1 MKSRNNLFLMIAI
14 VFALIFAG
22 VVFMTAGSL
31 GTSIDEGLANWADGK
46 NETVLASIMKVA
58 SIIGSSEVIMLITVA
73 IGLYF
78 LMRRHW
84 RHFFFFFVL
93 SVGGVILNLALKM
106 FIQRT
111 HQGDEAELMEVF
123 NYNFDLN
130 SYVYSSV
137 NACSAWI

>member
-22 VVFMTAGSL
+22 VVFMTASSRD
-31 GTSIDEGLANWADGK
+31 TAIDEGLANWADGES
-46 NETVLASIMKVA
+46 ETVLASIMKIA

-78 LMRRHW
+78 LFRRHW

-93 SVGGVILNLALKM
+93 SLGGVILNLALKM
-106 FIQRT
+106 FIQRSRLV
-111 HQGDEAELMEVF
+111 DEAEMIKEFTYTFELQS
-123 NYNFDLN
+123 YNFT
-130 SYVYSSV
+130 
-137 NACSAWI
+137 

>member
-1 MKSRNNLFLMIAI
+1 MKSGNNLFLMIAI
-14 VFALIFAG
+14 VFALIFEG

-31 GTSIDEGLANWADGK
+31 GTSIDEALANWADGES
-46 NETVLASIMKVA
+46 ETVHASIMKVE
-58 SIIGSSEVIMLITVA
+58 SIIGHSDVIMLITVA

-111 HQGDEAELMEVF
+111 RPGDEAEMIEVF
-123 NYNFDLN
+123 NYTFELQ
-130 SYVYSSV
+130 SYSFP
-137 NACSAWI
+137 